1 MGNIG
6 MGELIVILVIVL
18 VIFGAGKLAQVGD
31 ALGKGIANFRKA
43 SKEGLEESKEAA
55 PAKKDEVA
63 PREQAK
69 EETKE

>member
-43 SKEGLEESKEAA
+43 SKEGLEEGKETPDSSKES
-55 PAKKDEVA
+55 
-63 PREQAK
+63 K
-69 EETKE
+69 EENKA